1 MPHKSFVVL
10 WCCVVIIPAV
20 LGDIPN
26 VYEFCS
32 ALMTDKTAS
41 SHSCADQCQGRP
53 GKRGPEGRRGL
64 PGVKGD
70 RGQEGTTESLEDKI
84 RLLEEKM
91 KKTVDI
97 IPKLSY
103 CGLGMKNRD
112 IPDHAITASSDYDYR
127 HAAHHERMDENAVF
141 HTASTGFSI
150 GAWCPTHDTN
160 HPWIQVD
167 FQRPRFI
174 GGIVTQGRPIKYGW
188 DHNQWVKTY
197 KVACGNSTS
206 TLRTITDNSVDKVFV
221 GNTDEDSKV
230 INMFPKPLICRLI
243 RLYPLSWN
251 NHPCMRMEVIRG
263 ECHDM
268 F

>member
-10 WCCVVIIPAV
+10 WCVVIIPAV

-32 ALMTDKTAS
+32 ALITDKTAS
-41 SHSCADQCQGRP
+41 SHNCPAQCQGRP

-64 PGVKGD
+64 LGVKGD
-70 RGQEGTTESLEDKI
+70 RGEEGTTERLEEKI

-103 CGLGMKNRD
+103 CGMGMKSRD
-112 IPDHAITASSDYDYR
+112 IPDHVITASSDFNYQ
-127 HAAHHERMDENAVF
+127 HAAHHGRMDENAVF
-141 HTASTGFSI
+141 HTASNGFSV
-150 GAWCPTHDTN
+150 GAWCSGQN
-160 HPWIQVD
+160 KNGEWIQID

-188 DHNQWVKTY
+188 DFNQWVKTY

-206 TLRTITDNSVDKVFV
+206 TLRTITDNEIDKVFV

-230 INMFPKPLICRLI
+230 ITMFPKPLSCRFV
-243 RLYPLSWN
+243 RLYPMSWN
-251 NHPCMRMEVIRG
+251 IGICMRMEVIRG